1 MTVADAIIQARTRST
16 RLPGKVMLDLEGK
29 SVLSHVCERVGRAR
43 SVDRVILAL
52 PDTPEDDALAAHACT
67 LTDFVYR
74 GSETDV
80 LDRYFQAASHFGS
93 TRIFRITSDCPLI
106 DPQIVDN
113 MHRSFERF
121 KPDYMSNMLK
131 PGLPRGLDAEL
142 FEYPS
147 LEKAWRQ
154 ARQPHEREHVTPYIY
169 RNPDLF
175 DIKAHK
181 EPIDRADWRWT
192 LDTEA
197 DFAFVSAVYQALYKP
212 GEEFG
217 FADIEALLSQRPALI
232 ELNAHISQKVDHL
245 K

>member
-16 RLPGKVMLDLEGK
+16 RLPGKVLLDIEGK

-43 SVDRVILAL
+43 SIDRVILAL
-52 PDTPEDDALAAHACT
+52 PDTAEDDALAAHAGT

-93 TRIFRITSDCPLI
+93 TRIFRITSDCPLV

-113 MHRSFERF
+113 MHQSFEQVRA
-121 KPDYMSNMLK
+121 DYMSNMLR

-142 FEYPS
+142 FEFSS
-147 LEKAWRQ
+147 LEKAWRE

-175 DIKAHK
+175 NIQGHE
-181 EPIDRADWRWT
+181 EPISRAEWRWT
-192 LDTEA
+192 LDTQA
-197 DFAFVSAVYQALYKP
+197 DFDFVSAVYKALYTP
-212 GEEFG
+212 GEQFG
-217 FADIEALLSQRPALI
+217 FTDIEALLLQRPDI
-232 ELNAHISQKVDHL
+232 VELNAHISQKTDHL